1 MKVRTLTVNGT
12 KSEYEIN
19 ETETVLS
26 FKEKIGK
33 AQCLKPERIRL
44 FYHKKSTGLFSYFL
58 GDESILLRDDNQPFM
73 DLNYKEGDSF
83 IFAIKFGSDD
93 EIKDNQ
99 TTFYLNGEQKT
110 FDSHEIL
117 NINYEQFK
125 HKFNIPESED
135 VEFSYKFNC
144 FKDKYPSISYKKFN
158 KNMNDIGNGDIK
170 CIVKINDKDIEIG
183 LPENSIVRDLKLKL
197 FNYFDDLKRPFY
209 LDPLVDIKFFDKY
222 TMITYSPDS
231 PDKIMKFEV
240 KLY

>member
-1 MKVRTLTVNGT
+1 MKVRALTVNGT

-19 ETETVLS
+19 ETETVFS

-44 FYHKKSTGLFSYFL
+44 FYHKKSTGLLSYFL
-58 GDESILLRDDNQPFM
+58 GNETILLRDDKQPFM

-83 IFAIKFGSDD
+83 SFVIKFGSDD

-99 TTFYLNGEQKT
+99 TTFFLNGEQKT
-110 FDSHEIL
+110 FNSHDIL
-117 NINYEQFK
+117 NMNYEQFK
-125 HKFNIPESED
+125 HKFNIPENED

-144 FKDKYPSISYKKFN
+144 FKDDYKSISYKKFN

-183 LPENSIVRDLKLKL
+183 LPEKSRVSDLKLKL
-197 FNYFDDLKRPFY
+197 FNYFDDLKKPFY
-209 LDPLVDIKFFDKY
+209 LVPLEDIKFFDKY
-222 TMITYSPDS
+222 TEIIYSPAS